1 MNWFSY
7 GCSFL
12 SLEALLLVSIK
23 NCNHWS
29 GPIFW
34 TYTEHYFVSYSQS
47 IRFVRLDS
55 EHEQSDRKSVNC
67 RPPVLDLPSSCD
79 SWCWPKGA
87 RPLGTRMMIIM
98 ASSIA
103 CGYICTMT
111 VMAATT
117 ELCKM
122 VGHSLDNRLTETCS
136 LGIQPTALILDIH
149 VMAIDTCQ
157 KVYADQYHMTISQAQ
172 IKSSSRSC
180 IFEVDRSPGAGCLIG
195 SQANVNNNNNNN
207 NNNNKNN

>member
-1 MNWFSY
+1 MAQTPSRAPYSY
-7 GCSFL
+7 RKEKEPHELIFRWLLFL

-34 TYTEHYFVSYSQS
+34 TYTEHYFFSYSQS

-67 RPPVLDLPSSCD
+67 GLPVLDLPSSCD

-103 CGYICTMT
+103 CGYVCTMT

-149 VMAIDTCQ
+149 VMVNWHLSKDICWPVSHD
-157 KVYADQYHMTISQAQ
+157 HI
-172 IKSSSRSC
+172 
-180 IFEVDRSPGAGCLIG
+180 PG
-195 SQANVNNNNNNN
+195 SN
-207 NNNNKNN
+207 